1 MSKHYTAITLAAV
14 LSVLFSGAAIA
25 QDLQPSVPVYDYAVS
40 HPTEDAP
47 LPIRPSI
54 GASVPAGVEIATSE
68 SPDGVYGY
76 FYFQGRP
83 VIVDLETRSI
93 VRIDE

>member
-1 MSKHYTAITLAAV
+1 MSKRYTAIALVGALTTLLA
-14 LSVLFSGAAIA
+14 GAAFA
-25 QDLQPSVPVYDYAVS
+25 QDGQTNVPVYDYAVS
-40 HPTEDAP
+40 HPTEDAQ
-47 LPIRPSI
+47 LTTRPSI
-54 GASVPAGVEIATSE
+54 GASVPPSVEVATSE